1 MILVGAMLAGVLLL
15 TPSHSGAQPASEAP
29 GATEPVEIVQ
39 SNGDVKIKLNFQDTP
54 LQAVLEYLSEK
65 AGLTVVSEEPIS
77 DGRMTV
83 ISRQPISLDH
93 AVSLINSI
101 LKERDLTTILV
112 GKTLKVVSLTN
123 AKQETVPVRTGRD
136 PNAVAPSDNVITYVI
151 PVSHVTASALK
162 ENLTPLVPAY
172 ASIEAN
178 EDGNALIVTDTAA
191 NIRRLM

>member
-1 MILVGAMLAGVLLL
+1 MILVGAVLAGVLLL
-15 TPSHSGAQPASEAP
+15 TPGPGGAQPPSEAS
-29 GATEPVEIVQ
+29 GATEPVEVVP

-65 AGLTVVSEEPIS
+65 AGLTVISEEPIS
-77 DGRMTV
+77 NGRMTV

-93 AVSLINSI
+93 ALSLINSI

-136 PNAVAPSDNVITYVI
+136 PNAVMPSDNVITYVI
-151 PVSHVTASALK
+151 PVSHVTATALK
-162 ENLTPLVPAY
+162 ENLTPLVPSY
-172 ASIEAN
+172 ASIEAMK
-178 EDGNALIVTDTAA
+178 TAM
-191 NIRRLM
+191 R